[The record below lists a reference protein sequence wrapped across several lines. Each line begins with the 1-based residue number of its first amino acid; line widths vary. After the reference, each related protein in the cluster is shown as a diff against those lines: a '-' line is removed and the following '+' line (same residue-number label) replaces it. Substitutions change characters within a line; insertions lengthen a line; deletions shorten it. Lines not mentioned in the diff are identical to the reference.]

1 MNSTTTIT
9 NISKRG
15 WMWRVEWNDG
25 TATWVQVCKTAHND
39 SRKWNAQPLLRCA
52 AGSVPLADLSRSNAT
67 RKGAII
73 RAAVAY
79 REAQP
84 AA

>member
-52 AGSVPLADLSRSNAT
+52 AGAVPIAELSWSSHT
-67 RKGAII
+67 RKGAISGAA
-73 RAAVAY
+73 RAMRASHPNA
-79 REAQP
+79 
-84 AA
+84 